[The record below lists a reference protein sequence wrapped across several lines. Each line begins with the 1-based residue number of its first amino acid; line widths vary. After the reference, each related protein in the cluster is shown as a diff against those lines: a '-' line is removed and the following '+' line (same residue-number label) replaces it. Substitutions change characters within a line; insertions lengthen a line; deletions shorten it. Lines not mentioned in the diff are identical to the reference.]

1 MMKARDTEANVL
13 LCYINERVCMK
24 KFGSFAIDKEK
35 DIIVDLYIDGESMFY
50 VLRTPNHG
58 TGNLIR
64 NLAKL
69 CDVPLSED
77 GDGLLVMKGPVPAYI
92 DGNNRR
98 IYILRLANTKIANIF
113 PDGTIEKKVSIPAI
127 AKTLMSQTKDY
138 RLDYQQTIVK
148 SYIFDDCKFHTDL
161 HTHMNANLTPDVL
174 IALGLYHQLRYPLY
188 YVRKLGLRLSGEQ
201 ETAVEEQ
208 RVNVEADVLHRIDA
222 GELPPLKGKYL
233 RRKINDNTFIN
244 FADLIFNNIG
254 NADYNIPKIRAS
266 LAIMKDGQ
274 AVFTNLEKVYLYRYV
289 FCKGKPYTSQSMQT
303 AGGSKKVAD
312 PTDLYG
318 RVEGQIDIT
327 EEKVAALPDTDIAT
341 ALRQM
346 LTDRRNP
353 AYAKNSLLQDEL
365 LWIARTYQSHG
376 IRYAEIS
383 DTTLTK
389 PKDAPKM
396 LQEVHAVMPA
406 ITRETG
412 VVLRFLAA
420 IRRIPL
426 TIVRDQVS
434 ASDYVKENLR
444 TLSGVACDPYVAG
457 SDIIGE
463 EMNDIR
469 DLQPVIAELTK
480 IAAKESDFVIRIHAG
495 ENDSLRD
502 NVDNSVRCV
511 MDALAPGQTIPRI
524 RIGHGLYTANLK
536 TKKGEQLLS
545 DLRKS
550 GVVLE
555 FQISSNVRLNNLTEL
570 SNHPLKKYLEA
581 GIPCVQGTD
590 GGAIYGTDSMDE
602 QLALEKMLKLSHED
616 MRAMRATD
624 DRLLRESLDGFH
636 KKEQRF
642 DALLSKEMPVSD
654 VDQISREAA
663 LNSGS
668 EALPQRESDG
678 RIERLF
684 VNRIETTGTEY
695 ENLFLSQKKYVSSE
709 ILKDRISAMPT
720 DRLPVILAGGSFNSD
735 AHMTRMHAEEKGLID
750 TLLRKCDPKEVFF
763 VIGDSF
769 TGYEKYLVDR
779 NKGQFDIY
787 SFVPSMIGETEKE
800 NIIRSGVHVRIAL
813 ESTTMG
819 VYKSFA
825 YEIFKRRESVLLAL
839 DGNASGANMIQEA
852 KNGKE
857 KCYIFVGNHSLAL
870 KRKAE
875 SLEGYVTILQ
885 DEAAGSAAV
894 LDAIRIA
901 KKSFVW
907 RQD

>member
-208 RVNVEADVLHRIDA
+208 RVNVEADVLRRIDA

-289 FCKGKPYTSQSMQT
+289 FCKGKPFASTKSVPDSQTNQT
-303 AGGSKKVAD
+303 ADAIDRKASVEDGSKTSSGKVKI
-312 PTDLYG
+312 TDDMIA
-318 RVEGQIDIT
+318 Q
-327 EEKVAALPDTDIAT
+327 LPDADIAAT
-341 ALRQM
+341 LRQM
-346 LTDRRNP
+346 LLDRKNP
-353 AYAKNSLLQDEL
+353 AYAENSLLQDEL
-365 LWIARTYQSHG
+365 LWIARTYQRHG
-376 IRYAEIS
+376 IRYVEIS
-383 DTTLTK
+383 DTTLVK

-396 LQEVHAVMPA
+396 LKEVHAVMPT
-406 ITRETG
+406 ITQETG

-469 DLQPVIAELTK
+469 DLQPVIAELVR
-480 IAAKESDFVIRIHAG
+480 IAAKEPDFVIRIHAG

-502 NVDNSVRCV
+502 NVDNSIRCV
-511 MDALAPGQTIPRI
+511 MEALAPGQNTPRM

-536 TKKGEQLLS
+536 TKKGEQLLE

-550 GVVLE
+550 GAVLE

-602 QLALEKMLKLSHED
+602 QLALEKMLKLTHDE
-616 MRAMRATD
+616 MLAMRTTD
-624 DRLLRESLDGFH
+624 DRLLQESLEGFH
-636 KKEQRF
+636 RKEQKF
-642 DALLSKEMPVSD
+642 SALLEGFDSDCRKTLKCQSLDVSLA
-654 VDQISREAA
+654 QFFTMRIKAA
-663 LNSGS
+663 
-668 EALPQRESDG
+668 
-678 RIERLF
+678 
-684 VNRIETTGTEY
+684 GTDY
-695 ENLFLSQKKYVSSE
+695 ENLFLSRKKYVSTE

-735 AHMTRMHAEEKGLID
+735 THVTRLHAEAKMLIE
-750 TLLRKCDPKEVFF
+750 TLLKKCDPREIFF

-769 TGYEKYLVDR
+769 TGYEKYLVDK
-779 NKGQFDIY
+779 NKGKFDIY
-787 SFVPSMIGETEKE
+787 SFVPSMIGDVEKE
-800 NIIRSGVHVRIAL
+800 NILRSDVHVRIAL

-857 KCYIFVGNHSLAL
+857 KCYIFVGSHSLTL
-870 KRKAE
+870 RRKAE

-885 DEAAGSAAV
+885 DEALASAAV